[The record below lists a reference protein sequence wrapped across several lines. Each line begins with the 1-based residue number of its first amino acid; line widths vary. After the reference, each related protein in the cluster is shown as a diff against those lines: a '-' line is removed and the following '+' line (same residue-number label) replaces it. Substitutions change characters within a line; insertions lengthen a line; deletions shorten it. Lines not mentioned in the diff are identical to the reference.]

1 MPHDPLFQQLSY
13 DQLSALANEQQ
24 AAWDFLFPRPRGQ
37 TRFTLHAPDA
47 LQEKWTVW
55 DREHKRT
62 YSFGETPLEAATAAR
77 QRLHPSPDTPGT
89 GSN

>member
-13 DQLSALANEQQ
+13 DQLSKLVNEQQ
-24 AAWDFLFPRPRGQ
+24 AAWDFLFPMPWGQ

-47 LQEKWTVW
+47 LQDTWTVW
-55 DREHKRT
+55 DRQNKGT
-62 YSFGETPLEAATAAR
+62 YSFGKTPLEAAAAAR
-77 QRLHPSPDTPGT
+77 KKLYPSPDTPGT